1 MTFDLR
7 GVFAVTVFDIVRG
20 CTDKVCREFDLH
32 NISPLPERTGLN
44 LVHNLCNIIIIHKLC
59 KVNTKYTI
67 RVKILIMKER
77 LKELRKNNKYTQK
90 ELSRKLGITL
100 SAYSNYEQ
108 GIREPSLQIIIKLV
122 RIYGVSAD
130 YILGLENEDG
140 TKKYEEGEKD
150 GNI

>member
-1 MTFDLR
+1 M
-7 GVFAVTVFDIVRG
+7 
-20 CTDKVCREFDLH
+20 
-32 NISPLPERTGLN
+32 
-44 LVHNLCNIIIIHKLC
+44 C